1 MAKIVA
7 EKQDEILTFPAETIL
22 ELKIMESEIK
32 TQSGRNGDW
41 EKVECKF
48 KILGIQVIGDGGNP
62 DDYDNWIGK
71 EIWGSVPFKL
81 TDHPENRLR
90 QWSEAIFRQD
100 IGIGFE
106 LDTDL
111 FVNRQVRGVT
121 GTWIKKVGGQEYL
134 RHQVDSLLPF
144 NGGSASAGASAPAA
158 AAAPA
163 AADPWATPG
172 DPWGSGDEPP
182 F

>member
-1 MAKIVA
+1 MAKITA
-7 EKQDEILTFPAETIL
+7 EVQEENLTFPAESIL
-22 ELKIMESEIK
+22 ELKILESEIK
-32 TQSGRNGDW
+32 TQSGKNGDW

-48 KILGIQVIGDGGNP
+48 KILGIQAIGDGGNP
-62 DDYDNWIGK
+62 NDYDNWIGK

-81 TDHPENRLR
+81 TNHPENRLR
-90 QWSEAIFRQD
+90 LWAEAIFRQE

-121 GTWIKKVGGQEYL
+121 GTWTKKVGGQEYL
-134 RHQVDSLLPF
+134 RHQVDALLPF
-144 NGGSASAGASAPAA
+144 AGGSASAGASAPA
-158 AAAPA
+158 PA
-163 AADPWATPG
+163 ASAPVADPWGTP